1 MQERSV
7 GDSRFGQRR
16 RGKEAGW
23 VTPRVWS
30 VAGGTPTAR
39 VRRTRASKALRRAER
54 TSRANP
60 SAARPGHPPD
70 RRPPSARS
78 REKEDARLEVSDF
91 DMASRNALPQG
102 ERVKFHNVEP
112 RTREERMAMNDKD
125 ALEKLRLEHR
135 KGGNYK
141 HVSSDNV
148 IQPPA
153 ESAAYMSEA
162 DRFGTDAAAEE
173 YNRRQQKKLER
184 EVRLVT
190 RDISY
195 PRRPSPS
202 ERARRA
208 LDPIPRLVSFMARV
222 SIVRRTERAPDSVL
236 ARRIPSRSRIEPA
249 LTPQRHNTLP
259 SVHRIGSNASART
272 TTRARRRGG
281 SGCTTSS
288 SPRTSSSR
296 S

>member
-1 MQERSV
+1 
-7 GDSRFGQRR
+7 
-16 RGKEAGW
+16 
-23 VTPRVWS
+23 
-30 VAGGTPTAR
+30 
-39 VRRTRASKALRRAER
+39 
-54 TSRANP
+54 
-60 SAARPGHPPD
+60 
-70 RRPPSARS
+70 
-78 REKEDARLEVSDF
+78 
-91 DMASRNALPQG
+91 MASRNALPQG

-184 EVRLVT
+184 EVRPVA
-190 RDISY
+190 RDISH
-195 PRRPSPS
+195 PRRPSRS

-208 LDPIPRLVSFMARV
+208 PDPIPRLLSFVARV
-222 SIVRRTERAPDSVL
+222 SIVRRTERALDSVS

-249 LTPQRHNTLP
+249 LTPQPRDTLP
-259 SVHRIGSNASART
+259 SVHRIGSNANART